1 MIARCM
7 IARVRATALG
17 PLAILFAMLPWVGL
31 AAFASDA
38 IEGSQPGGGIDF
50 DTEVIPVLTK
60 SGCNSGACHGAAA
73 GRGGF
78 HLSLLGSDPAADHRA
93 IVHAMEGRRVNL
105 FDPARSL
112 ILRKSGGV
120 IDHGGDV
127 ALPPESAGAKRLTRW
142 IGEGAKRDR
151 GKSLQE
157 LRIVPSR
164 HVARSVPETIPI
176 RVVVVFDNGA
186 TEEVTRWSVFAPA
199 DPTAVDVVGEDALR
213 VTRRGQHVVIVR
225 FLDRVETITVTV
237 PLADSP
243 IDLSGE
249 PRANFIDDEV
259 LGVLEV
265 LRIPPSPPA
274 TDEAWLRR
282 VTLDLTGRLPTPE
295 RIEAYVADRG
305 PLKRVAMVD
314 SLLADEAF
322 VDYWTLRFSKLL
334 RMHALPNEPEALR
347 AYANWLR
354 LRLASGT
361 GFDELARELLT
372 STGDSHRVGAANFA
386 RMVGDARSQAELVG
400 QFFAGVRL
408 ACANCHNH
416 PLDRWTQDDYHGL
429 AAIFARVE
437 REREVKLA
445 PRGDVTNPRSGEAA
459 VPRIP
464 GDRDLPVSGD
474 HRDEVARWLL
484 DSQRLPFATA
494 TVNRL
499 WRALFGRGLVE
510 PADDLRATN
519 PATHPVLLRRLAI
532 DFAEHGYDVRRTLRQ
547 IVLSE
552 TYRRGAQVLAGNA
565 ADDRFYSR
573 AYPRRLE
580 PEVLVDALSDVTGVA
595 EDLGPAGFHGD
606 DPSLSD
612 FERASDGRGESR
624 IDSADAQGV
633 MTDATMTEGMT
644 VRGAVVRR
652 AVQWIDPATP
662 APVLDRLG
670 RCRRAS
676 GCDESEVSGGDLAS
690 QLHLINGEVI
700 NRKVTADEGRLR
712 RAIRNGT
719 SDREIVAEFYLRGLG
734 RRPTDEELDRWA
746 ERLTSQNEDERREKL
761 EDFVW
766 ALLNGREFR
775 ENR

>member
-1 MIARCM
+1 M
-7 IARVRATALG
+7 IARVRAKSPR
-17 PLAILFAMLPWVGL
+17 PLAILFAMLQWVGL
-31 AAFASDA
+31 AAVAGDA
-38 IEGSQPGGGIDF
+38 IEGNTAVGGIDF

-127 ALPPESAGAKRLTRW
+127 ALAPDSAGEKRLIRW

-157 LRIVPSR
+157 LRIDPSR
-164 HVARSVPETIPI
+164 HVALSVPETIPL
-176 RVVVVFDNGA
+176 RVLAIFDNGA

-199 DPTAVDVVGEDALR
+199 DPTAVDVVGENALR
-213 VTRRGQHVVIVR
+213 VTRRGQHVIIVR

-249 PRANFIDDEV
+249 RRANFIDDEV
-259 LGVLEV
+259 LEVLEG

-282 VTLDLTGRLPTPE
+282 VTLDLTGRLPTPD
-295 RIEAYVADRG
+295 RIEAYLADRD
-305 PLKRVAMVD
+305 PLKRVAMAD

-334 RMHALPNEPEALR
+334 RMHALPNEPQSLR
-347 AYANWLR
+347 AYVNWLR
-354 LRLASGT
+354 GRLASGT
-361 GFDELARELLT
+361 GFDEVAWELLT

-474 HRDEVARWLL
+474 HRHEIARWVL

-519 PATHPVLLRRLAI
+519 PATHPELLRRLAK
-532 DFAEHGYDVRRTLRQ
+532 DFADHGYDVRQTLRL

-552 TYRRGAQVLAGNA
+552 TYGRGDQVLLGNA

-580 PEVLVDALSDVTGVA
+580 PEVLVDAVSDVTGVA
-595 EDLGPAGFHGD
+595 EDLGRAGFQGD
-606 DPSLSD
+606 DTS
-612 FERASDGRGESR
+612 ASDVAKGDLAR
-624 IDSADAQGV
+624 
-633 MTDATMTEGMT
+633 EGD
-644 VRGAVVRR
+644 VRGVSGIDLAGADKMTTGGMASQGGVVRR

-662 APVLDRLG
+662 VPVLDRLG

-700 NRKVTADEGRLR
+700 NRKVIADDGRLR
-712 RAIRNGT
+712 RAIRNGE
-719 SDREIVAEFYLRGLG
+719 SDREIVSGFYLYGLG
-734 RRPTDEELDRWA
+734 RRPTDDELDRWA
-746 ERLTSQNEDERREKL
+746 ERLASQDDDERREKL